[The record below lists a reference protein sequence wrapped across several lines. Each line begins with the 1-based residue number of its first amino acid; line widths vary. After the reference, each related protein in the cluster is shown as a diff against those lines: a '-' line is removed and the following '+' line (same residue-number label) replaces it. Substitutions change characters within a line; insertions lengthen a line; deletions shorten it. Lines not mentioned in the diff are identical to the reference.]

1 MVFPEL
7 PLFRRLRL
15 TYVEP
20 EAEPPAILRGK
31 SCGGLKDAVNFW
43 KAGSSGKFT
52 MRHQTSRGPATSS
65 APVVRIPFDLP
76 LDHRPRLQLS

>member
-7 PLFRRLRL
+7 PVFRRLRL

-20 EAEPPAILRGK
+20 ELEPPAILRGT
-31 SCGGLKDAVNFW
+31 SWRGLKDAVNFW

-52 MRHQTSRGPATSS
+52 MRRQSLRGSRAIPAPGIRHRSPVSRLVGPWA
-65 APVVRIPFDLP
+65 L
-76 LDHRPRLQLS
+76 LS